1 MNKQTLEDVQVGDK
15 VLWVGHYNKRILTV
29 TRLTK
34 TTIVCE
40 HEKFRKSNGC
50 SVPSGVW
57 NRSYIEVL
65 TEEKRAQM
73 QLEQKKYKLIQKC
86 QQAPYHKF
94 SIDILEAISNL
105 IDNVKTNKTC

>member
-1 MNKQTLEDVQVGDK
+1 MSKQTLEDVQVGDQ

-34 TTIVCE
+34 TAIVCE
-40 HEKFRKSNGC
+40 HEKFRKSDGN
-50 SVPSGVW
+50 SVPLDVW
-57 NRSYIEVL
+57 NRAYIEVL
-65 TEEKRAQM
+65 TEDKRVQM
-73 QLEQKKYKLIQKC
+73 QLEQKQYKLIQKC

-105 IDNVKTNKTC
+105 IDKANKQ

>member
-1 MNKQTLEDVQVGDK
+1 MESLENVQVGDQ

-40 HEKFRKSNGC
+40 HEKFRKDNGY
-50 SVPSGVW
+50 SVPSDAW

-65 TEEKRAQM
+65 TEEKRAQI
-73 QLEQKKYKLIQKC
+73 QLEQKQYKLIKKC
-86 QQAPYHKF
+86 QQAPYCKF

-105 IDNVKTNKTC
+105 IDKANK